1 MTHKYKVVLAPG
13 CYSSPAN
20 PVISRYR
27 TLRAA
32 VARARRSDR
41 LRVEPADSSVCLY
54 QAQSRQHGYPD
65 TRPLRVC
72 VAEAEAA
79 ELRRLTPGKT
89 SREDALKGADT

>member
-1 MTHKYKVVLAPG
+1 MTYKYEVVVAPG
-13 CYSSPAN
+13 CHRQPTN
-20 PVISRYR
+20 PVVSRHR

-41 LRVEPADSSVCLY
+41 LRVEPADGGACLY

-79 ELRRLTPGKT
+79 ELRRLTPDKT